1 VVGVLETVREEIPL
15 CQRGTGEEWGIK
27 GVEVRPQT
35 LLVGIAH
42 PATLVVWM

>member
-1 VVGVLETVREEIPL
+1 MVPGFGVSPDSLFLIP
-15 CQRGTGEEWGIK
+15 QEWGIK
-27 GVEVRPQT
+27 GVEVRAET